1 MFFGKNELQCI
12 SCSNLGSIKS
22 DEFYEYPFAL
32 KIEEYVLTDP
42 NKNQT
47 RPFSDETTIETTM
60 KIKRLSSDSLKGY
73 FIIAWDVDTL
83 HQLLDHN
90 YQMVVPESRATY
102 SLHFVFTSS
111 ESCQG
116 VKYELSDILRRFWTD
131 YNVVN
136 VIGQTTCS
144 CVSQQVYIYRPF
156 IRIAVF
162 ERVPS
167 AVQELPKLLNNHPI
181 YKNLSPKVAPAN
193 QKGNFGL
200 VLPNGTVTGVLGDV
214 FNRRVV
220 YAANSRF
227 LADYTASELEFTV
240 PKLAEEMCIVVPK
253 AAKLPSW
260 VSVMNSFTGPTR
272 FVILLTSIICTMFW
286 YWISSKP
293 FAKASWIMFSIL
305 LGTPTKLVPRT
316 GEFLFLATCMVF
328 SIIILGV
335 FQGSLFKNYTTTT
348 YYADIDTLEEIDQS
362 GLPVAMP
369 AWRFVKADSDLMRRL
384 LNKTIPKSEDSIDF
398 VAYQRNIAMC
408 EVKSYAQFFMKTRYV
423 DNDGLPL
430 LHIVDECL
438 ATFLLG
444 TVMPKDSAFLTVFN
458 NVITQV
464 TEAGLTVKWN
474 NDIVA
479 SLTVEKMIS
488 LNRNRPTTKPFKL
501 YDVQTAFYVV
511 ILGHNHTAVYCFF
524 RNLPS
529 IVAKRLARHF
539 ALGRG
544 FPIPSYGCLSTDL
557 ISQTKSPFRGYHFP
571 AAPTLPVPFPNL
583 PVNVAEQP
591 LESPLGQ

>member
-1 MFFGKNELQCI
+1 M
-12 SCSNLGSIKS
+12 S
-22 DEFYEYPFAL
+22 FYEYPFAL

-47 RPFSDETTIETTM
+47 RPFSDETTIDELGGYNIQPVEYE
-60 KIKRLSSDSLKGY
+60 KLAEIKRLSSDSLKGY
-73 FIIAWDVDTL
+73 FIIAWDVATL
-83 HQLLDHN
+83 YQLLDHN

-144 CVSQQVYIYRPF
+144 CDSQQVYIYRPF
-156 IRIAVF
+156 VRVGSSWGITNVYTLQEITNNYRLITNLLENFNGFPLKIAVF

-181 YKNLSPKVAPAN
+181 YKNLSRSKGFAGVDGMTLGTLAEFLNFDIVAPAN
-193 QKGNFGL
+193 QKGNFGF

-444 TVMPKDSAFLTVFN
+444 TVMPKHSAFLTVFN
-458 NVITQV
+458 NVSTQV

-479 SLTVEKMIS
+479 VCSRENDQSEQKSYYHQTV
-488 LNRNRPTTKPFKL
+488 
-501 YDVQTAFYVV
+501 
-511 ILGHNHTAVYCFF
+511 
-524 RNLPS
+524 
-529 IVAKRLARHF
+529 
-539 ALGRG
+539 
-544 FPIPSYGCLSTDL
+544 
-557 ISQTKSPFRGYHFP
+557 
-571 AAPTLPVPFPNL
+571 
-583 PVNVAEQP
+583 
-591 LESPLGQ
+591 